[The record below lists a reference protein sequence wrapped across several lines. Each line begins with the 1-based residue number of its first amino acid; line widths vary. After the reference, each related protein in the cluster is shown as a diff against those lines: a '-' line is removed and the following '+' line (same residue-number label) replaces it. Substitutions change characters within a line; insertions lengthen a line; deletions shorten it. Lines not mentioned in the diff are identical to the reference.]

1 MYYFYMDAP
10 ETLLQA
16 ITMFSDPQRAFE
28 AAVEF
33 RWPGGNV
40 TCPRCNQAKHSFV
53 KTRRLWFCYVCKK
66 QFTVKVGT
74 VMEDSPIGL
83 DKWMT
88 AIWMLANCKN
98 GISSY
103 ELGKVLGVRQNSAWF
118 MLHRIRKAMQDNGDI
133 KFGGPEGGPVE
144 VDETYVGG
152 DAKNKHKKKNPTL
165 KATPDYWFAQERKV
179 RMKTGRGSDKV
190 PVFGMLDREARR
202 VRAKVVPNVK
212 REVLMDAILN
222 TVQPKGTIYSDS
234 YPAYASLPEKEF
246 VHEAV
251 NHLKEYV
258 RGEIHTNGIENF
270 WSLLKRTLKGTYV
283 SVEPFHLGAYVDEQ
297 AFRFNN
303 RATKDN
309 KLNDKDR
316 FAFLMTQVEGK
327 RLTYAELTGKGTDS
341 VCTPEAGTGQEEI
354 F

>member
-1 MYYFYMDAP
+1 MDAP
-10 ETLLQA
+10 ETLQKA
-16 ITMFSDPQRAFE
+16 IAFFSDPQRAFE

-40 TCPRCNQAKHSFV
+40 TCPRCGQDKHSFV

-103 ELGKVLGVRQNSAWF
+103 ELGKVLGIRQNSAWF
-118 MLHRIRKAMQDNGDI
+118 MLHRIREAMRNDPTHKI
-133 KFGGPEGGPVE
+133 GGEGGPVE

-152 DAKNKHKKKNPTL
+152 RAKNMHASKR
-165 KATPDYWFAQERKV
+165 AAV
-179 RMKTGRGSDKV
+179 VSGRGASGKAIV
-190 PVFGMLDREARR
+190 MGMYERDSRT
-202 VRAKVVPNVK
+202 VRAKVIPDVS
-212 REVLMDAILN
+212 RETLQNEILN
-222 TVQPKGTIYSDS
+222 NVAKSGTVYTDEFK
-234 YPAYASLPEKEF
+234 AYEKLEAHEF
-246 VHEAV
+246 VHDTV
-251 NHLKEYV
+251 NHLQEYV
-258 RGEIHTNGIENF
+258 RGGISTQGIENF
-270 WSLLKRTLKGTYV
+270 WSLLKRGLRGTYV
-283 SVEPFHLGAYVDEQ
+283 AVEPFHLDCYVDEQ
-297 AFRFNN
+297 IFRFNN

-309 KLNDKDR
+309 KLTDADR
-316 FAFLMTQVEGK
+316 FALAMAQVAGK
-327 RLTYAELTGKGTDS
+327 RLTYAELTGKDADS
-341 VCTPEAGTGQEEI
+341 VCHPEAGAGQEKP